1 MTKLIKVIDKQP
13 ADDKGVPN
21 APIVEGKP
29 VYDNKPVMEAT
40 GPLDDSQPED
50 VPPSAGKGRSPYDVR
65 FPPMPPED
73 ASSEE
78 DIEEVYLPPAG
89 SVQPPAYD
97 SQSQSHEKMAAATP
111 VEASLKQPSRKYLWG
126 AALGGAMIGATG
138 AITGFVLSENYFD
151 WPFQKATSY
160 TPPVTPTPD
169 KPGSVTEDVYFNDMG
184 LHFDSPLGN
193 VSLENGVP
201 GDWFIA
207 EYNQSDYADLVN
219 KSATGIPARIGH
231 DGSVVTEAKKVP
243 GGNFVF
249 EKIGYD
255 AVQAEKVLAKHSHE
269 LFPGVMAGTDID
281 LYFHDFSLLDNKE
294 HKSPGAFT
302 EKFIDTSEMKD
313 VLDKLIGNGVQN
325 VMQSNNANAYSDG
338 ILSYGFAKV
347 NGTPVLQGIFN
358 YTVNGQNTSVPV
370 NENSIVALEGGQ
382 HFRDK
387 YYESLLNDF
396 LMGEQNHAA
405 DIQGRFDNINDN
417 QTKFLQR
424 FNFNNLTDAASALDE
439 LYSALNQSG
448 LLVNG
453 TLNQSALKENRTNS
467 DRFTDII
474 SKYGGHNVTNEST
487 LIDYISGLEGIIKE
501 ERDFLA
507 RYEVDGLDT
516 LGVMIDGLKIDH
528 DALGR
533 VFSKYNVSDE
543 QDLYDYVEELEH
555 SKGIN
560 QAPFNVDAFHAAY
573 NESTGVFMFKEREAQ
588 TQENLTGFA
597 LNWTNANVKQK
608 FRNMNV
614 SGAKDIADIFDK
626 KGVVRVDIQDAFDVG
641 DSSAVLVSYVQS
653 GDRLTVKDY
662 YELTETEWQNAKSS
676 FQ

>member
-13 ADDKGVPN
+13 ADDKGVPT
-21 APIVEGKP
+21 APIVEGKS
-29 VYDNKPVMEAT
+29 VYDNKPVVEAT
-40 GPLDDSQPED
+40 GPLDDSQSED

-78 DIEEVYLPPAG
+78 DMEEVYLPPAG

-111 VEASLKQPSRKYLWG
+111 VKASLKQPSRKYLWG
-126 AALGGAMIGATG
+126 AALGGGLIGATG

-169 KPGSVTEDVYFNDMG
+169 NPGSVTEDVYFDDMG

-219 KSATGIPARIGH
+219 KSATGIPAVIGH

-255 AVQAEKVLAKHSHE
+255 AVQAEKVLVKHSHD
-269 LFPGVMAGTDID
+269 LFPGVKAGTDID

-294 HKSPGAFT
+294 HRSPGALT
-302 EKFIDTSEMKD
+302 EKFVDASNMKG
-313 VLDKLIGNGVQN
+313 VLDMLTGDGIQVN
-325 VMQSNNANAYSDG
+325 QSNAADAYGDG
-338 ILSYGFAKV
+338 MLTYRFAKV
-347 NGTPVLQGIFN
+347 NGTPVMQGTFN
-358 YTVNGQNTSVPV
+358 YTVNGQNVSVPV

-396 LMGEQNHAA
+396 LMGEQNHAVEV
-405 DIQGRFDNINDN
+405 QGQLDGITQNQSRFLN
-417 QTKFLQR
+417 R
-424 FNFNNLTDAASALDE
+424 FNFGNLTEAAATLDE

-453 TLNQSALKENRTNS
+453 TLNQSALKENMTNS
-467 DRFTDII
+467 DRFTEII
-474 SKYGGHNVTNEST
+474 SKYGDHGVVNEST
-487 LIDYISGLEGIIKE
+487 LIDYVTGLEGIVKE

-507 RYEVDGLDT
+507 KYEVDGLD
-516 LGVMIDGLKIDH
+516 
-528 DALGR
+528 
-533 VFSKYNVSDE
+533 
-543 QDLYDYVEELEH
+543 
-555 SKGIN
+555 
-560 QAPFNVDAFHAAY
+560 
-573 NESTGVFMFKEREAQ
+573 
-588 TQENLTGFA
+588 
-597 LNWTNANVKQK
+597 
-608 FRNMNV
+608 
-614 SGAKDIADIFDK
+614 
-626 KGVVRVDIQDAFDVG
+626 
-641 DSSAVLVSYVQS
+641 
-653 GDRLTVKDY
+653 
-662 YELTETEWQNAKSS
+662 
-676 FQ
+676 